1 MPPSDRRSNG
11 GSDNGDRE
19 LVLGLIAAPGPA
31 TELAASLL
39 PELRDQLAARLP
51 GVQWDV
57 RLVSDR
63 LVEPPVEPSGLI
75 QAAREKLLNEGWHL
89 AVCITDL
96 PLETGRRPVIAYTS
110 PTHGVAVLS
119 LPALGAVDVHRRAL
133 RAVVRLVS
141 ALLTQYGD
149 IEAGDAGNE
158 RERRLITARDVA
170 ELGRHTEE
178 DQHGI
183 QLVANVITG
192 NFRLLLGMLR
202 ANRPWRA
209 VIRLSSAVVAALG
222 IAVLSLVNG
231 FIWQIGDSG
240 GLLRL
245 SGLTVASI
253 LALVLTL
260 VLGGKLP
267 EEIPRSAD
275 REDLPEVREQV
286 ILFNVVTVTTV
297 VIGVVALYLI
307 LLALTVAV
315 SFLLLPPDQIA
326 RQLGHPVGPATL
338 MAIAWLTASLAT
350 VGGALGAGLQKSS
363 RIREVAY
370 TYRPD
375 RQLSRHG

>member
-1 MPPSDRRSNG
+1 MPPSDRRPHGDSNEG
-11 GSDNGDRE
+11 NRE

-31 TELAASLL
+31 TELAASLS
-39 PELRDQLAARLP
+39 PELPHELAARLP

-63 LVEPPVEPSGLI
+63 LVEAPVETSGLI
-75 QAAREKLLNEGWHL
+75 AAARERLLKEGWHL

-96 PLETGRRPVIAYTS
+96 PLASRRRPVIAYTS
-110 PTHGVAVLS
+110 PTHGVAVVS
-119 LPALGAVDVHRRAL
+119 LPALGAIDVRRRAL
-133 RAVVRLVS
+133 RAVVRLVG
-141 ALLTQYGD
+141 ALLTEYGD
-149 IEAGDAGNE
+149 LGVGDTGNE
-158 RERRLITARDVA
+158 RQRRTVRAKEMA
-170 ELGRHTEE
+170 GLGRHTEE
-178 DQHGI
+178 DEHGVR
-183 QLVANVITG
+183 LVANAITG
-192 NFRLLLGMLR
+192 NIRLLLGMLR

-245 SGLTVASI
+245 GGLAVASI

-260 VLGGKLP
+260 ILGGKLP
-267 EEIPRSAD
+267 EQIPRSEGPVDHPAA
-275 REDLPEVREQV
+275 REQV
-286 ILFNVVTVTTV
+286 ILFNVVTVMTV
-297 VIGVVALYLI
+297 VIGVVVLYLV
-307 LLALTVAV
+307 LFALTVAV
-315 SFLLLPPDQIA
+315 SFLLLPPDQVA

-338 MAIAWLTASLAT
+338 MAIGWLAASLAT
-350 VGGALGAGLQKSS
+350 VGGALGAGLEKSS

-375 RQLSRHG
+375 RRLS